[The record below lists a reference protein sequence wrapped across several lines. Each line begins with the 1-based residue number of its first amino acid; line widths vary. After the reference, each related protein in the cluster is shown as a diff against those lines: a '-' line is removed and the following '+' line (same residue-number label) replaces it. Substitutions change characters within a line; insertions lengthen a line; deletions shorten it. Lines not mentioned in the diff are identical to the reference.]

1 MVRWLFLFLFLPGF
15 AFAASPAE
23 LDRLRAAFGTSE
35 LMTIL
40 SEEGM
45 EQAETLRD
53 DMFPGRGGA
62 GWTRVVT
69 AIYAPDRLEAVFARH
84 FDAEMAETD
93 ATLLLDFYAS
103 ENGARVASLE
113 VSARRAIMAEDV
125 EDTARAAWDEM
136 REEGTWRSKQLIE
149 FVELN
154 GLIDRNV
161 TGALNSSLAFY
172 NGLTA
177 NEAFEMS
184 EQEILSE
191 VWSRATEIRKDT
203 EGWVFGY
210 MALAYESMSD
220 EDFQHY
226 VNIGTTPEGRALNR
240 AMFAG
245 FEAVFE
251 DVSFALGQA
260 TARFSVGDEL

>member
-1 MVRWLFLFLFLPGF
+1 MVRWLILFLILPGI
-15 AFAASPAE
+15 AVAASPAE
-23 LDRLRAAFGTSE
+23 LDRLRAAFGTGE
-35 LMTIL
+35 LMAIL

-53 DMFPGRGGA
+53 DMFPGRGGV
-62 GWTRVVT
+62 GWTRV
-69 AIYAPDRLEAVFARH
+69 AAGIYAADRLEAVFAEE

-93 ATLLLDFYAS
+93 VTPLLDFYAS
-103 ENGARVASLE
+103 ETGARVTTLE

-125 EDTARAAWDEM
+125 EAAARAAWDEM
-136 REEGTWRSKQLIE
+136 REDGSRRSEQLIA
-149 FVELN
+149 FADLN

-161 TGALNSSLAFY
+161 TGALNASLAFY

-177 NEAFEMS
+177 NDAFEMS

-191 VWSRATEIRKDT
+191 VWGSAAEIREDT

-210 MALAYESMSD
+210 MALAYEPMSD
-220 EDFQHY
+220 EDFQRY
-226 VNIGTTPEGRALNR
+226 VDIIATPEGRALNR

-251 DVSFALGQA
+251 DVSYALGRA